1 MRAFYLTRRISSV
14 LQYSSAKAAIIG
26 FTKTLG
32 FEGRKYNIL
41 CNAIAPS
48 AGTAMTMTI
57 WLVPLTIRGT
67 YTDTGV
73 Y

>member
-1 MRAFYLTRRISSV
+1 MRAFCLTRKISSV
-14 LQYSSAKAAIIG
+14 LQYSSAKGAIIG

-41 CNAIAPS
+41 CNTIAPS

-57 WLVPLTIRGT
+57 WLVPLTICDA
-67 YTDTGV
+67 YTDAGV